1 MSNFMDLVERRFSAR
16 KFAPEQV
23 SEGDM
28 LYILEAA
35 RQAPSACNRQ
45 PWRFFV
51 VQSEEAKG
59 RLRRCY
65 AREWFASAPAYIVCA
80 SLRNE
85 CWVRGSDGK
94 PHGDVDVSIA
104 AEHICLAAADR
115 GLGTCWVC
123 NFDVEEMRKFLGDD
137 SLEAVAII
145 PVGHIAPDCP
155 HAPRQR
161 RTLSEIV
168 EYL

>member
-1 MSNFMDLVERRFSAR
+1 MDLAEKRFSAR
-16 KFAPEQV
+16 KFTSEQV
-23 SEGDM
+23 SESDM
-28 LYILEAA
+28 RYILEAA
-35 RQAPSACNRQ
+35 RLAPSACNRQ

-51 VQSEEAKG
+51 AQSDEAKT

-65 AREWFASAPAYIVCA
+65 QREWFATAPAYIVCA
-80 SLRNE
+80 SLKNE
-85 CWVRGSDGK
+85 CWVRGGDGK
-94 PHGDVDVSIA
+94 PHGDIDVAIA

-123 NFDVEEMRKFLGDD
+123 NFDVGEMRNFLSDD

-145 PVGHIAPDCP
+145 PVGHISQDCP
-155 HAPRQR
+155 RALRQR
-161 RTLSEIV
+161 KDLSEIV